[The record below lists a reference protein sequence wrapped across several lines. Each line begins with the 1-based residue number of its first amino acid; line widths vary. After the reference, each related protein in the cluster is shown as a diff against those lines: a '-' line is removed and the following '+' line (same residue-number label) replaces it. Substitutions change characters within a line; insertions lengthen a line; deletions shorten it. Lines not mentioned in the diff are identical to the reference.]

1 MSVTAVPLQ
10 PVKRSYKVWLWLGIL
25 AAVALAFAL
34 AWWGT
39 RGAVARHLPDSAYEQ
54 FLAMN
59 KRQPGVKTT
68 ASGLQYTV
76 LKSGT
81 GGGPKEGDI
90 ALIGFEGRLRDGSI
104 FQPKQA
110 SQGWRVGEGIPGF
123 AEGLKLMNKGATYRF
138 WLPPALGY
146 GKTPPP
152 DSRIP
157 ADAVLVFDVEMLDFI
172 SEAEIREMQM
182 RQMMQQQM
190 MQQQQGGAPGGPAPE
205 GAPVQGGPAPEGAP
219 AGAPQP

>member
-25 AAVALAFAL
+25 VAVALAFAL

-39 RGAVARHLPDSAYEQ
+39 RSAVARHLPDSAYEQ
-54 FLAMN
+54 YLAMN
-59 KRQPGVKTT
+59 KRQPGVQTT
-68 ASGLQYTV
+68 ASGLQYMV

-81 GGGPKEGDI
+81 GGGPAEGDI
-90 ALIGFEGRLRDGSI
+90 ALVGFEGRLRNGSI

-123 AEGLKLMNKGATYRF
+123 AEGLKLMNKGSTYRF

-157 ADAVLVFDVEMLDFI
+157 PDAVLIFDVEMLDFI

-190 MQQQQGGAPGGPAPE
+190 QQQQGGAPGGPAPE
-205 GAPVQGGPAPEGAP
+205 GGPPPEGAP
-219 AGAPQP
+219 PAGAPKQ